1 MQQPATRWLFVL
13 IGLVI
18 IIVVGSVVLFSTRVA
33 NQTAVNTNTTATP
46 NHALGT
52 ASALTATVQANVTT
66 PTPTPA
72 TGNKT
77 VFLILM
83 ENHNWSDI

>member
-46 NHALGT
+46 NHALGA
-52 ASALTATVQANVTT
+52 ASAMTATVQANVTT
-66 PTPTPA
+66 PTPA

-77 VFLILM
+77 VF
-83 ENHNWSDI
+83 SDSDGESQLVGY